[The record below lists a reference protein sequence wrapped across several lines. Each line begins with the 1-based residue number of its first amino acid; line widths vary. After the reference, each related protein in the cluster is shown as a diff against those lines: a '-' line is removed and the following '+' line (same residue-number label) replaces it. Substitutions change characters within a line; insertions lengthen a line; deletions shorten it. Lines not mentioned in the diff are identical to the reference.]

1 MAQDKNNKYVKNSN
15 KKNVEK
21 KDKEKAYKN
30 PATTG
35 WGKVLI
41 FVLAA
46 LMLFGGL
53 TALIITLILQAR

>member
-15 KKNVEK
+15 KKEVEK
-21 KDKEKAYKN
+21 KEKEKVYKN
-30 PATTG
+30 PATTVV
-35 WGKVLI
+35 GKVII
-41 FVLAA
+41 FTLAI